1 MALVIPTARLR
12 LNLQSTEA
20 LLARIDAM
28 SPTDRAEVSSEWL
41 ARMRKAEP
49 SAWTHGFEI
58 VDAMTGAVVG
68 SCAYKAPPDSEGSV
82 EIAYGIHPDQQGRG
96 YAKESAA
103 ALVEFAFGAGARLV
117 RAHTRPHND
126 ASARVL
132 VACGFERI
140 GDIVDPEDGLVWRW
154 ELSPGPRPDEGTC
167 TSFVD
172 TIT

>member
-1 MALVIPTARLR
+1 MALAILTTRLR
-12 LNLQSTEA
+12 LNLESTEA
-20 LLARIDAM
+20 VLARIEAM
-28 SPTDRAEVSSEWL
+28 NPTDRAEVSSEWL

-58 VDAMTGAVVG
+58 VDAMTDRVVG
-68 SCAYKAPPDSEGSV
+68 SCGYKGPPDSEGTV

-117 RAHTRPHND
+117 RAHTKPHNG

-140 GDIVDPEDGLVWRW
+140 GEIVDPEDGLVWRW
-154 ELSPGPRPDEGTC
+154 ELSPSPRPA
-167 TSFVD
+167 
-172 TIT
+172 